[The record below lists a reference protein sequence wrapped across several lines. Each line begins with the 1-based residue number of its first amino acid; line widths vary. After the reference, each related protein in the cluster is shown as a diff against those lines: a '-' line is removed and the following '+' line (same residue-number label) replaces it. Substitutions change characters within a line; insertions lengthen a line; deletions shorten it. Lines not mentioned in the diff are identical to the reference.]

1 LDGDAIA
8 ALCATFFADHLR
20 AVGLE
25 ITGTPAH
32 PHGHGHGH
40 DAAAAA
46 PSLGPN
52 VVSVGVVQV
61 GVWLHLRPW
70 RPACMECCGCR
81 VYGVVV
87 CT

>member
-1 LDGDAIA
+1 MCVCAWGCFGMPTVQGGWHLLDGDAIA

-32 PHGHGHGH
+32 PHVHGHGH

-46 PSLGPN
+46 STLGPN
-52 VVSVGVVQV
+52 MVSVGVVQV
-61 GVWLHLRPW
+61 GR
-70 RPACMECCGCR
+70 
-81 VYGVVV
+81 
-87 CT
+87 